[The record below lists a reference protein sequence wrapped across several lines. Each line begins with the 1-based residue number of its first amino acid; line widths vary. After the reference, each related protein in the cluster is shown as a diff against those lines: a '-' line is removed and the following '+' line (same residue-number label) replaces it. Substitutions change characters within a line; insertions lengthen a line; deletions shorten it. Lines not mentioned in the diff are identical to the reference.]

1 MLLSIVIVN
10 YNVKYLL
17 EQCLRSVREA
27 AQGIEVETW
36 VVDNASTDGSVD
48 YLRPLFP
55 EVHFIENADNP
66 GFAKANNQA
75 IRLSRGRYVL
85 LLNPDTIVTSE
96 ALRGACHFMD
106 SHTNAGAIGVKMING
121 HGAFLPESKRSFPT
135 PWVAFCKLSGL
146 SRLFP
151 RSPRLAAYSLR
162 YLSDDA
168 VHEVQV
174 LSGAFMFLRHEALR
188 RIGLLDEAFF
198 MYGEDID
205 LSYRMIPAGYAN
217 YYLPFSILHYK
228 GESTH
233 YADRRYL
240 NAFYNAMLIFYRKHY
255 PNAGGPAWAL
265 IRLAVCLRK
274 ALAGLFGW
282 KRTRPSL
289 RRGGGCR
296 AKLLYVCSKAHA
308 ADVRRRVLERFPEA
322 ASIAWEAADEIGA
335 IPPQDGY
342 TDIIFCYPDLSF
354 DRMIHLMDRCPNKRM
369 TYHTFYP
376 DADRW
381 ISPTR

>member
-75 IRLSRGRYVL
+75 IRFSRGRYVL

-135 PWVAFCKLSGL
+135 PWVAFCKLSGPVRPAWPHTACDTCRTTP
-146 SRLFP
+146 STRC
-151 RSPRLAAYSLR
+151 RCSPAPSCSSATR
-162 YLSDDA
+162 
-168 VHEVQV
+168 H
-174 LSGAFMFLRHEALR
+174 SGASAC
-188 RIGLLDEAFF
+188 
-198 MYGEDID
+198 
-205 LSYRMIPAGYAN
+205 
-217 YYLPFSILHYK
+217 
-228 GESTH
+228 
-233 YADRRYL
+233 
-240 NAFYNAMLIFYRKHY
+240 
-255 PNAGGPAWAL
+255 W
-265 IRLAVCLRK
+265 
-274 ALAGLFGW
+274 
-282 KRTRPSL
+282 TRPSSCTARTSTSL
-289 RRGGGCR
+289 
-296 AKLLYVCSKAHA
+296 
-308 ADVRRRVLERFPEA
+308 
-322 ASIAWEAADEIGA
+322 IA
-335 IPPQDGY
+335 
-342 TDIIFCYPDLSF
+342 
-354 DRMIHLMDRCPNKRM
+354 
-369 TYHTFYP
+369 
-376 DADRW
+376 
-381 ISPTR
+381 